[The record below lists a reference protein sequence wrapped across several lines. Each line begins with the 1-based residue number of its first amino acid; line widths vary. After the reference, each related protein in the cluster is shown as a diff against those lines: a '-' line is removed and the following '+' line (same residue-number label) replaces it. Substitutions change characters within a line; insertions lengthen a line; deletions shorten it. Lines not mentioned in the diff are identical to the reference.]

1 MTKEIINNDH
11 NNDHIS
17 IDENGMSVE
26 GKHKVF
32 VLYFEGLD
40 RIGAPYGLSELI
52 KKSRELG
59 LPIPSR
65 KEVKSWK
72 RKYIQ

>member
-1 MTKEIINNDH
+1 MTTEGINNVNVI
-11 NNDHIS
+11 NNED
-17 IDENGMSVE
+17 DMSVE

-32 VLYFEGLD
+32 VLYFEDLD
-40 RIGAPYGLSELI
+40 RIGAPYGLSDLI

-72 RKYIQ
+72 RKYVR